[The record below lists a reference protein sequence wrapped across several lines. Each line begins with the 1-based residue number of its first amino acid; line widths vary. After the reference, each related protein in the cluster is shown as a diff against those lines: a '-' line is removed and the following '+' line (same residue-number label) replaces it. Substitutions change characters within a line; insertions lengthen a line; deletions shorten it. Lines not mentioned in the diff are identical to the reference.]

1 MRSQNILLTG
11 LLTASVAMLAAAKAS
26 AADYGVRGEV
36 FPVVETD
43 LLGTIETRLH
53 AMQASGKIDDVNR
66 RLAARTTAKVKRPPR
81 VDGIGTATQTR
92 VWTFDPSITAPENI
106 FDNRGMLIV
115 ARGTRV
121 NPLDHVPLRQAL
133 VFLDG
138 DDPAQVE
145 WANIQDL
152 NAKLILIGGSPFDRM
167 KAAQRRFY
175 FDQGGKLTTHFGIR
189 AVPATVEQQG
199 RTLRISEISLA
210 AEGAS
215 Q

>member
-1 MRSQNILLTG
+1 MRSEIILLTG
-11 LLTASVAMLAAAKAS
+11 LLTASVAMFAAAKAS

-66 RLAARTTAKVKRPPR
+66 RLAARTSAKVKRPPR
-81 VDGIGTATQTR
+81 VEGIGTATETR

-106 FDNRGMLIV
+106 FDDRGMLIV

-121 NPLDHVPLRQAL
+121 NPLDHVPLRQTL

-138 DDPAQVE
+138 DDPAQVA
-145 WANIQDL
+145 WAGTARHERQTHPHRRL
-152 NAKLILIGGSPFDRM
+152 AVRPHEGG
-167 KAAQRRFY
+167 AAALLFRSGRQARRAFR
-175 FDQGGKLTTHFGIR
+175 HPR
-189 AVPATVEQQG
+189 RPRHR
-199 RTLRISEISLA
+199 RTAGPDTACL
-210 AEGAS
+210 
-215 Q
+215 